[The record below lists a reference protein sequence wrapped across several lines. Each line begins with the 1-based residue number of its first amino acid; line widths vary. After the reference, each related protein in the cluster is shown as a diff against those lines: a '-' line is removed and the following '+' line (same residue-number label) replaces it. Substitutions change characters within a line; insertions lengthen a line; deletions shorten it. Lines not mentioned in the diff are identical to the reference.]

1 VAKLAVEATS
11 VQVFEDDPQAIGLWF
26 ECADIGPYC
35 FVALE
40 QAFRPDPKDGRYGVG
55 QTSLDLDLGP
65 PASMDCTPGAVKS
78 ARLTP
83 GRLELQIQQGVD
95 PKMGDFDAIEIRF
108 PSDAAMAERI
118 QGMLE
123 LLLGDGLVVGDR
135 AG

>member
-1 VAKLAVEATS
+1 
-11 VQVFEDDPQAIGLWF
+11 
-26 ECADIGPYC
+26 
-35 FVALE
+35 
-40 QAFRPDPKDGRYGVG
+40 
-55 QTSLDLDLGP
+55 
-65 PASMDCTPGAVKS
+65 MDCTPGAVKS